1 MREEND
7 KHKEKWLKKIE
18 KDGEETEKV
27 RQRHSSV
34 AGHAACPA
42 SALIIVITR
51 TTILIQR

>member
-51 TTILIQR
+51 TTI